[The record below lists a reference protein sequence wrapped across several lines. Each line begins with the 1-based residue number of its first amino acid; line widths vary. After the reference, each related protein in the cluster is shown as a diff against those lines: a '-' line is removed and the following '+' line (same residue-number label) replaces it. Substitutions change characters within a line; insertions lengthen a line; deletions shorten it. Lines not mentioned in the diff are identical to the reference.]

1 MCFADVRDKYMN
13 VEFPFS
19 KVEGRTLF
27 QVPKVCGSMRKLLG
41 RERLKFVLELNRAG
55 PCEVLQ
61 GNLSAA
67 GALPDIPSDRVTKY
81 QEGDISLRR
90 YAKRWAM
97 ADRLI
102 GLEQYR
108 LKIEECV
115 AMAKASASNKA
126 RANHYAQ
133 AQHYLRLFEEGSK
146 LDSDPKN
153 CR

>member
-1 MCFADVRDKYMN
+1 
-13 VEFPFS
+13 
-19 KVEGRTLF
+19 
-27 QVPKVCGSMRKLLG
+27 
-41 RERLKFVLELNRAG
+41 
-55 PCEVLQ
+55 
-61 GNLSAA
+61 
-67 GALPDIPSDRVTKY
+67 
-81 QEGDISLRR
+81 
-90 YAKRWAM
+90 M